1 MKVAIVF
8 LSLLVLAFASE
19 SIEENREEF
28 PVEESARCG
37 DINAP
42 CQSDCDCCGYSV
54 TCDCYWSSS
63 CKCRE
68 SLFPLGMA
76 LRKAFCQNKI

>member
-28 PVEESARCG
+28 PVEESARCA
-37 DINAP
+37 DINGA
-42 CQSDCDCCGYSV
+42 CKSDCDCCGDSV
-54 TCDCYWSSS
+54 TCDCYWSDS

-68 SLFPLGMA
+68 SNFKIGMA
-76 LRKAFCQNKI
+76 IRKKFC

>member
-1 MKVAIVF
+1 
-8 LSLLVLAFASE
+8 
-19 SIEENREEF
+19 
-28 PVEESARCG
+28 CG

-54 TCDCYWSSS
+54 TCDCYWSKD

-68 SLFPLGMA
+68 SNFVIGMA
-76 LRKAFCQNKI
+76 LRKAFCKNK